1 MEEHWTLSD
10 LEFET
15 QFTNGVF
22 NPLWFSHEAHLR
34 FAWMYINRYGS
45 QKAFEMYRSQLFA
58 FAVKHLAK
66 NKFNLTVTHASI
78 KVLGGFMEKS
88 GANNFTDFI
97 QEFPELKT
105 NFKELL
111 SAHYSINIFSDSVA
125 KQQILQPDLVPF

>member
-1 MEEHWTLSD
+1 MEEHRTLTD

-34 FAWMYINRYGS
+34 LAWMYIQKYGS
-45 QKAFEMYRSQLFA
+45 QKAFELYRSQLFA

-78 KVLGGFMEKS
+78 KVIASFMERS
-88 GANNFTDFI
+88 SSADFDHFI
-97 QEFPELKT
+97 QAFPELKT

-125 KQQILQPDLVPF
+125 KKQILQPDLVPF